1 MNYKNIITD
10 FAKSLDPGLAINVT
24 IVTHED
30 LGEAHFVVADI
41 DYPERDMR
49 IPFIV
54 YNDGEVYMPDDW
66 EDADLPETAVDIDHI
81 NWVSCCDDSK
91 ALIFNGLPRVF

>member
-10 FAKSLDPGLAINVT
+10 VAKTLYPGLAINVT
-24 IVTHED
+24 IVTNEY

-41 DYPERDMR
+41 NNLERDMR

-54 YNDGEVYMPDDW
+54 YNDGEVYMPYDW

-81 NWVSCCDDSK
+81 MWESYKESPLYII
-91 ALIFNGLPRVF
+91 AGLPRVF